1 MSGRCILALVATL
14 ALMPPAAASPSL
26 IAAREAP
33 PVAAWTA
40 FCARQPAECRPA
52 GGPDQVAQTADLL
65 ELVDAVNAF
74 VNRTVSP
81 VTDAAQ
87 HGVVDLWQF
96 PTAWRG
102 DCEDYQLL
110 KRRYLVEAGVP
121 RRALPMT
128 VVIDELGQGHAVLT
142 VRTDKGDLIL
152 DNKTFLVKRWDET
165 NYTFVKRE
173 ADTATGWGFVEDRP
187 EKAVVAAAQE

>member
-1 MSGRCILALVATL
+1 MLGRCILALVA
-14 ALMPPAAASPSL
+14 ALVLTPAAASPSL
-26 IAAREAP
+26 IAVKEAP
-33 PVAAWTA
+33 PVAAWAA

-52 GGPDQVAQTADLL
+52 GGPDQVAPTADLL
-65 ELVDAVNAF
+65 ELVDAVNAY
-74 VNRTVSP
+74 VNRTISP
-81 VTDAAQ
+81 VTDVAQ
-87 HGVVDLWQF
+87 HGVVDLWQY
-96 PTAWRG
+96 PAGGRG

-165 NYTFVKRE
+165 DYTFVKRE
-173 ADTATGWGFVEDRP
+173 ADTATGWGFVEHRS